1 VTVAI
6 CRKRHENET
15 SLAVPQLSH
24 PLGRPHIQ
32 RDRVIYSADVSQRLG
47 GNVTR
52 RLYPNMGHTINAD
65 ELDVV
70 RELMAGLVAQPDP
83 AVVR

>member
-1 VTVAI
+1 
-6 CRKRHENET
+6 
-15 SLAVPQLSH
+15 
-24 PLGRPHIQ
+24 
-32 RDRVIYSADVSQRLG
+32 VIYSADVSQRLE